1 MYSTTGKSA
10 IIENIYLGKVSEQP
24 ILWFEI
30 QTFKRMFFI
39 SSYITSKKKKKKS
52 LKWRCSKILSI
63 SFGSCK
69 TICLSLCVKIFLLQ
83 ML

>member
-39 SSYITSKKKKKKS
+39 SSYITSKKKKKKITEMEMQQNIIYFFW
-52 LKWRCSKILSI
+52 L
-63 SFGSCK
+63 
-69 TICLSLCVKIFLLQ
+69 
-83 ML
+83 M

>member
-39 SSYITSKKKKKKS
+39 SS
-52 LKWRCSKILSI
+52 
-63 SFGSCK
+63 
-69 TICLSLCVKIFLLQ
+69 
-83 ML
+83 